1 MLNQYNLCFRQK
13 DIVIFLW
20 VTEKSYNKYYRNDPF
35 WYWRKLEHLPQTLC
49 CGHRPIPSPKAF
61 FSCQTKAD
69 TRAGAGGGPDL
80 GH

>member
-1 MLNQYNLCFRQK
+1 M
-13 DIVIFLW
+13 I
-20 VTEKSYNKYYRNDPF
+20 DPF